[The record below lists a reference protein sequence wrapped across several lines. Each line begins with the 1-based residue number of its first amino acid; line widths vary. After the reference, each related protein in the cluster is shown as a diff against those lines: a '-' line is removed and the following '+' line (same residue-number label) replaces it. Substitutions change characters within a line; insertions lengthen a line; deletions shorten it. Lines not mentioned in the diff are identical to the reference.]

1 MVAPSIARLHGR
13 QMKLLFPFIYERY
26 LAKQIYAA
34 FGFILFA
41 LVALFL
47 FFDILSELGSI
58 QGAYTLPLALLHV
71 LLKAPSRISEIIPIA
86 GLIGSIY
93 VFAMLASQSEFTI
106 LRIAGLDVKRG
117 LITLTKISI
126 PLIALTLLM
135 SEWIG
140 PYAESKSDQ
149 IRMKAMGAS
158 YSSQFRTG
166 VWVKDRLRDE
176 DGSGP
181 VRPGVRYVN
190 VGKVDKDNEIRDIH
204 MYEFDDTYHLLSI
217 RNAVSGQFDETGIW
231 VLNDVTETRFKETKQ
246 SDPLNPVFSAQT
258 FTHPIVTL
266 ESEVTPQ
273 ILSVL
278 LISPEKM
285 SIMSLGRFISHLRD
299 NKQDAQRHSI
309 AFWKKVIYPFTIFV
323 MLTLALPFAYLKV
336 RAGSVGIKV
345 FGGIMLGMSFQLFNS
360 LFSNVGLLGS
370 WPALL
375 TALTPPLLYF
385 LLALAGLRWVSK
397 A

>member
-1 MVAPSIARLHGR
+1 
-13 QMKLLFPFIYERY
+13 MKYLFPYIYERY
-26 LAKQIYAA
+26 LARQIYTA

-47 FFDILSELGSI
+47 FFDILSELGSVKG
-58 QGAYTLPLALLHV
+58 QYTLPLALLHV

-86 GLIGSIY
+86 SLIGSIY

-106 LRIAGLDVKRG
+106 LRIAGLNARRG
-117 LITLTKISI
+117 LMTLAKISL
-126 PLIALTLLM
+126 PLIIFTLVV
-135 SEWIG
+135 SEWLG
-140 PYAESKSDQ
+140 PYSDNLSDR
-149 IRMKAMGAS
+149 IRMKALGSS
-158 YSSQFRTG
+158 YSSQFKTG

-176 DGSGP
+176 SGSGS

-190 VGKVDKDNEIRDIH
+190 VGKIERDNEIQDIR
-204 MYEFDDTYHLLSI
+204 MYEFDDAYRLLSI
-217 RNAVSGQFDETGIW
+217 RSAVSGRFDQTGTWI
-231 VLNDVTETRFKETKQ
+231 LDDVTETRFKETKQ
-246 SDPLNPVFSAQT
+246 IDPLNPVYSAQT
-258 FTHPIVTL
+258 FTHPIVSL
-266 ESEVTPQ
+266 DSEVTPQ

-278 LISPEKM
+278 LVSPEKM
-285 SIMSLGRFISHLRD
+285 SIFSLGRFISHLRD

-323 MLTLALPFAYLKV
+323 MFALALPFAYLKV

-360 LFSNVGLLGS
+360 LFSNVGLLS
-370 WPALL
+370 AWPTLV

-385 LLALAGLRWVSK
+385 ILAIVALRWVSK

>member
-1 MVAPSIARLHGR
+1 
-13 QMKLLFPFIYERY
+13 MKKLFPFIYERY

-58 QGAYTLPLALLHV
+58 KGGYTLPLALLHV

-106 LRIAGLDVKRG
+106 LRIAGLDVQRA
-117 LITLTKISI
+117 LMTLTKISL
-126 PLIALTLLM
+126 PLIVLTLIM
-135 SEWIG
+135 SEWVG
-140 PYAESKSDQ
+140 PYTENKSEQ
-149 IRMKAMGAS
+149 LRMKALGS
-158 YSSQFRTG
+158 TYSSQFKTG

-176 DGSGP
+176 DGNGP

-190 VGKVDKDNEIRDIH
+190 VGKIDKDNEISNIR
-204 MYEFDDTYHLLSI
+204 MYEFDDAYHLLSI
-217 RNAVSGQFDETGIW
+217 RSAISGQFDETGTW

-246 SDPLNPVFSAQT
+246 TDPLNAVFSVQT
-258 FTHPIVTL
+258 YRHPILTL

-278 LISPEKM
+278 LVSPEKM
-285 SIMSLGRFISHLRD
+285 SIVSLSRFISHLRD
-299 NKQDAQRHSI
+299 NKQDAHRHAI
-309 AFWKKVIYPFTIFV
+309 AFWKKTVYPFTIFV

-385 LLALAGLRWVSK
+385 LLALVGLRWVSK

>member
-1 MVAPSIARLHGR
+1 MTF
-13 QMKLLFPFIYERY
+13 LFPYIFERY
-26 LAKQIYAA
+26 LARQIYAA

-47 FFDILSELGSI
+47 FFDILSEIGSVKG
-58 QGAYTLPLALLHV
+58 QYTLPLALLHV

-106 LRIAGLDVKRG
+106 LRIAGLDMRRG
-117 LITLTKISI
+117 LTTLAKISLPLVIITLV
-126 PLIALTLLM
+126 M
-135 SEWIG
+135 SEWLG
-140 PYAESKSDQ
+140 PYTEKLSDQ
-149 IRMKAMGAS
+149 IRMKALGSS
-158 YSSQFRTG
+158 YSSQFKTG

-176 DGSGP
+176 DGNGP

-190 VGKVDKDNEIRDIH
+190 VGKIEQDNEIKSIR
-204 MYEFDDTYHLLSI
+204 MYEFDDAYRLLSI
-217 RNAVSGQFDETGIW
+217 RSAVSGRFDQTGTWI
-231 VLNDVTETRFKETKQ
+231 LDDVTETRFKETKQ
-246 SDPLNPVFSAQT
+246 TDPLNPVYSAQT
-258 FTHPIVTL
+258 FMHPIVSL

-278 LISPEKM
+278 LVSPEKM
-285 SIMSLGRFISHLRD
+285 SIFSLGRFISHLRD
-299 NKQDAQRHSI
+299 NKQDAHRHAI

-360 LFSNVGLLGS
+360 LFSNVGLLGA

-375 TALTPPLLYF
+375 TAITPPLLYF
-385 LLALAGLRWVSK
+385 ILAIVGLRWVSR

>member
-1 MVAPSIARLHGR
+1 MKYLFPYIFERYIAR
-13 QMKLLFPFIYERY
+13 
-26 LAKQIYAA
+26 QIYGA

-47 FFDILSELGSI
+47 FFDILSELGSVKG
-58 QGAYTLPLALLHV
+58 QYTLPLALLHV

-106 LRIAGLDVKRG
+106 LRIAGLDVRRG
-117 LITLTKISI
+117 LKTLAKISL
-126 PLIALTLLM
+126 PLIIFTLVM
-135 SEWIG
+135 SEWLG
-140 PYAESKSDQ
+140 PYTENLSDQ
-149 IRMKAMGAS
+149 IRMRALGSS
-158 YSSQFRTG
+158 YSAQFKTG

-176 DGSGP
+176 AGSGP

-190 VGKVDKDNEIRDIH
+190 VGNIAQDNEIQNIR
-204 MYEFDDTYHLLSI
+204 MYEFDDAYRLLSI
-217 RNAVSGQFDETGIW
+217 RSAISGRFDQAGTW
-231 VLNDVTETRFKETKQ
+231 TLNDVTETRFKETKQ
-246 SDPLNPVFSAQT
+246 SDPLNPVFSAHT
-258 FTHPIVTL
+258 FTHPIVSL
-266 ESEVTPQ
+266 DSEVTPQ

-278 LISPEKM
+278 LVSPEKM
-285 SIMSLGRFISHLRD
+285 SILSLGQFISHLRD

-323 MLTLALPFAYLKV
+323 MLVLALPFAYLKV
-336 RAGSVGIKV
+336 RSGSVGIKV

-360 LFSNVGLLGS
+360 LFSNVGLLGA
-370 WPALL
+370 WPTLL

-385 LLALAGLRWVSK
+385 VLALVGLRWVSK

>member
-1 MVAPSIARLHGR
+1 
-13 QMKLLFPFIYERY
+13 MKYLFPYIFERY

-47 FFDILSELGSI
+47 FFDILSELGSVKG
-58 QGAYTLPLALLHV
+58 QYTLQLALLHV
-71 LLKAPSRISEIIPIA
+71 VLKAPSRISEIIPIA

-117 LITLTKISI
+117 LGTLAKLSL
-126 PLIALTLLM
+126 PLIVLTLIM
-135 SEWIG
+135 SEWLG
-140 PYAESKSDQ
+140 PYTESLSDQ
-149 IRMKAMGAS
+149 IRMKALGSS
-158 YSSQFRTG
+158 YSSQFKTG

-190 VGKVDKDNEIRDIH
+190 VGKIEQDNQIRNIR
-204 MYEFDDTYHLLSI
+204 MYEFDDAYRLLSI
-217 RNAVSGQFDETGIW
+217 RSAVSGNFDARGTW
-231 VLNDVTETRFKETKQ
+231 VLNDVTETRFKEIKQ
-246 SDPLNPVFSAQT
+246 SDPLNPVYSAHT
-258 FTHPIVTL
+258 ITHPVVSL
-266 ESEVTPQ
+266 DSEVTPQ

-278 LISPEKM
+278 LVSPEKM
-285 SIMSLGRFISHLRD
+285 SIFSLGRFISHLRE
-299 NKQDAQRHSI
+299 NKQDTHRHLI

-345 FGGIMLGMSFQLFNS
+345 FGGIMLGLCFQLFNS

-375 TALTPPLLYF
+375 TAITPPLVYF
-385 LLALAGLRWVSK
+385 ILAIIGLRWVSR

>member
-1 MVAPSIARLHGR
+1 
-13 QMKLLFPFIYERY
+13 MKLLFPFIYERY
-26 LAKQIYAA
+26 LAKQIYVA

-47 FFDILSELGSI
+47 FFDILSELGSV
-58 QGAYTLPLALLHV
+58 QGGYTLTLALLHV
-71 LLKAPSRISEIIPIA
+71 LLKAPSRVSEIIPIA

-117 LITLTKISI
+117 LLTLTKISL
-126 PLIALTLLM
+126 PLVVFTLIT
-135 SEWIG
+135 SEWVG
-140 PYAESKSDQ
+140 PYAEAKSEQ
-149 IRMKAMGAS
+149 IRMKALGSS
-158 YSSQFRTG
+158 YSSEFRTG
-166 VWVKDRLRDE
+166 IWVKDRLRDE

-190 VGKVDKDNEIRDIH
+190 VGKVDKDNAISNIR
-204 MYEFDDTYHLLSI
+204 MYEFNDTYHLLSI
-217 RNAVSGQFDETGIW
+217 RSATSGRFDETGIW
-231 VLNDVTETRFKETKQ
+231 VLNDVAETRFKQTKQ
-246 SDPLNPVFSAQT
+246 TDPLNAVFSAQT
-258 FTHPIVTL
+258 FRHPTL
-266 ESEVTPQ
+266 MLKSEVTPQ

-278 LISPEKM
+278 LMSPEKM
-285 SIMSLGRFISHLRD
+285 SIVSLGRFISHLRD
-299 NKQDAQRHSI
+299 NKQDAQRHAI
-309 AFWKKVIYPFTIFV
+309 AFWKKVVYPFTIFV
-323 MLTLALPFAYLKV
+323 MLALALPFAYLKV

-370 WPALL
+370 WPTLV
-375 TALTPPLLYF
+375 TALTPPLYYF

>member
-1 MVAPSIARLHGR
+1 
-13 QMKLLFPFIYERY
+13 MKLLFPLIYERY

-34 FGFILFA
+34 FSFILFA

-47 FFDILSELGSI
+47 FFDILSEIGSV
-58 QGAYTLPLALLHV
+58 QGGYTLPLALLHV

-117 LITLTKISI
+117 LITLAKISL
-126 PLIALTLLM
+126 PLIVLTLVM
-135 SEWIG
+135 SEWVG
-140 PYAESKSDQ
+140 PFTESKSEQ
-149 IRMKAMGAS
+149 IRMKALGS
-158 YSSQFRTG
+158 TYSSQFRTG

-181 VRPGVRYVN
+181 IRPGVRYVN
-190 VGKVDKDNEIRDIH
+190 VGQVDKDNEIHNIR
-204 MYEFDDTYHLLSI
+204 MYEFDDTHHLLSI
-217 RNAVSGQFDETGIW
+217 RSAVSGQFDETGIW

-246 SDPLNPVFSAQT
+246 TDPLNPVFSAQT
-258 FTHPIVTL
+258 TTLPILTL
-266 ESEVTPQ
+266 ESEVTPR
-273 ILSVL
+273 ILNVL

-285 SIMSLGRFISHLRD
+285 SIVSLGRFINHLRE

-309 AFWKKVIYPFTIFV
+309 AFWKKVVYPFTIFV
-323 MLTLALPFAYLKV
+323 MLALALPFAYLKV

-370 WPALL
+370 WPALM
-375 TALTPPLLYF
+375 TALIPPLLYF
-385 LLALAGLRWVSK
+385 LLALMGLRWVSK

>member
-1 MVAPSIARLHGR
+1 V
-13 QMKLLFPFIYERY
+13 
-26 LAKQIYAA
+26 A

-47 FFDILSELGSI
+47 FFDILSELGSV
-58 QGAYTLPLALLHV
+58 QGGYTLPLALLHV

-86 GLIGSIY
+86 ALIGSIY

-106 LRIAGLDVKRG
+106 FRIAGLDVKRG
-117 LITLTKISI
+117 LITLTKISL
-126 PLIALTLLM
+126 PLVVLTLIM
-135 SEWIG
+135 SEWAG
-140 PYAESKSDQ
+140 PYTENKSEQ
-149 IRMKAMGAS
+149 IRMGALGGT
-158 YSSQFRTG
+158 YTSQFKTG

-190 VGKVDKDNEIRDIH
+190 IGKVDKDNEIHNIR
-204 MYEFDDTYHLLSI
+204 MYEFNDNYHLLSI
-217 RNAVSGQFDETGIW
+217 RSSPSGYFDETGVW
-231 VLNDVTETRFKETKQ
+231 VLNEVTETRFKETKQ

-258 FTHPIVTL
+258 FNHPVLTL

-285 SIMSLGRFISHLRD
+285 SIVSLGRFITHLQE
-299 NKQDAQRHSI
+299 NKQDAHRHAI

-323 MLTLALPFAYLKV
+323 MLALALPFAYLKV

-345 FGGIMLGMSFQLFNS
+345 FGGIMLGMSFQLLNS
-360 LFSNVGLLGS
+360 LFSNVGLLS
-370 WPALL
+370 AWPSFL
-375 TALTPPLLYF
+375 TALIPPLFYF
-385 LLALAGLRWVSK
+385 LLALIALRWVSK

>member
-1 MVAPSIARLHGR
+1 MTF
-13 QMKLLFPFIYERY
+13 LFPYIFERY
-26 LAKQIYAA
+26 LARQIYAA

-47 FFDILSELGSI
+47 FFDILSEIGSVKG
-58 QGAYTLPLALLHV
+58 QYTLPLALLHV

-106 LRIAGLDVKRG
+106 LRIAGLDMRRG
-117 LITLTKISI
+117 LTTLAKISLPLVIITLV
-126 PLIALTLLM
+126 M
-135 SEWIG
+135 SEWLG
-140 PYAESKSDQ
+140 PYTEKLSDQ
-149 IRMKAMGAS
+149 IRMKALGSS
-158 YSSQFRTG
+158 YSSQFKTG

-176 DGSGP
+176 DGNGP
-181 VRPGVRYVN
+181 VKPGVRYVN
-190 VGKVDKDNEIRDIH
+190 VGKIEQDNEIKSIR
-204 MYEFDDTYHLLSI
+204 MYEFDDAYRLLSI
-217 RNAVSGQFDETGIW
+217 RSAVSGRFDQTGTWI
-231 VLNDVTETRFKETKQ
+231 LDDVTETRFKETKQ
-246 SDPLNPVFSAQT
+246 TDPLNPVYSAQT
-258 FTHPIVTL
+258 FVHPIVSL

-278 LISPEKM
+278 LVSPEKM
-285 SIMSLGRFISHLRD
+285 SIFSLGRFISHLRD
-299 NKQDAQRHSI
+299 NKQDAHRHAI

-360 LFSNVGLLGS
+360 LFSNVGLLGA

-375 TALTPPLLYF
+375 TAITPPLLYF
-385 LLALAGLRWVSK
+385 ILAIVGLRWVSR

>member
-1 MVAPSIARLHGR
+1 
-13 QMKLLFPFIYERY
+13 MKLLFPFIYERY

-47 FFDILSELGSI
+47 FFDILSELGSV
-58 QGAYTLPLALLHV
+58 QGQYTLPLALLHV

-106 LRIAGLDVKRG
+106 LRIAGLDIKRC
-117 LITLTKISI
+117 LITLTKISL
-126 PLIALTLLM
+126 PLIVLTLIM
-135 SEWIG
+135 SEWVG
-140 PYAESKSDQ
+140 PYAEAKSDL

-190 VGKVDKDNEIRDIH
+190 VGQINKDNEISNIR
-204 MYEFDDTYHLLSI
+204 MYEFNDSYHLLSI
-217 RNAVSGQFDETGIW
+217 RTAISGYFDETGIW

-246 SDPLNPVFSAQT
+246 TDPLNPVFSAQT
-258 FTHPIVTL
+258 ASYPILTL

-285 SIMSLGRFISHLRD
+285 SIVSLGRFISHLRD

-323 MLTLALPFAYLKV
+323 MLALALPFAYMKV
-336 RAGSVGIKV
+336 RAGGVGIKV

-375 TALTPPLLYF
+375 TAITPPLVYF
-385 LLALAGLRWVSK
+385 LLAVFALRWVSK

>member
-1 MVAPSIARLHGR
+1 
-13 QMKLLFPFIYERY
+13 MKIFFPYIYERY

-47 FFDILSELGSI
+47 FFDILSELGSVNG
-58 QGAYTLPLALLHV
+58 QYTLPLALLHV
-71 LLKAPSRISEIIPIA
+71 LLKAPSRISEIIPVA

-117 LITLTKISI
+117 LTTLAKISL
-126 PLIALTLLM
+126 PLIILTLIM
-135 SEWIG
+135 SEWLG
-140 PYAESKSDQ
+140 PYAESVSDQ
-149 IRMKAMGAS
+149 VRMKALGSA
-158 YSSQFRTG
+158 YESQFRTG

-181 VRPGVRYVN
+181 IRPGVRYVN
-190 VGKVDKDNEIRDIH
+190 VGKIEKGNEIKNIR
-204 MYEFDDTYHLLSI
+204 MYEFDDVYRLLSI
-217 RNAVSGQFDETGIW
+217 RTAVSGRFDHTGVWI
-231 VLNDVTETRFKETKQ
+231 LNDVTETRFKENKQ
-246 SDPLNPVFSAQT
+246 TDPLNPVYSAQT
-258 FTHPIVTL
+258 FTLPMLSL

-278 LISPEKM
+278 LVSPEKM
-285 SIMSLGRFISHLRD
+285 SIFSLGQFINHLQE
-299 NKQDAQRHSI
+299 NKQDTQRHSI
-309 AFWKKVIYPFTIFV
+309 AFWKKVVYPFNIFV

-370 WPALL
+370 WPTLL
-375 TALTPPLLYF
+375 TALIPPLVYF
-385 LLALAGLRWVSK
+385 ALAILALRWVSK
-397 A
+397 T

>member
-1 MVAPSIARLHGR
+1 
-13 QMKLLFPFIYERY
+13 MKSFFPFIYERY

-58 QGAYTLPLALLHV
+58 QGGYTLPLALLHV

-106 LRIAGLDVKRG
+106 LRIAGLDVKRA
-117 LITLTKISI
+117 LITLTKISL
-126 PLIALTLLM
+126 PLIALTLIM
-135 SEWIG
+135 SEWVG
-140 PYAESKSDQ
+140 PYTEKKSEQ
-149 IRMKAMGAS
+149 LRMKALGS
-158 YSSQFRTG
+158 VYSSQFRTG

-190 VGKVDKDNEIRDIH
+190 VGKIDKDNEISNIR
-204 MYEFDDTYHLLSI
+204 MYEFDDSYHLLSI
-217 RNAVSGQFDETGIW
+217 RSATSGQFDETGIW

-246 SDPLNPVFSAQT
+246 TDPLNAVFSVQT
-258 FTHPIVTL
+258 FRHPILTL

-285 SIMSLGRFISHLRD
+285 SIISLGRFISHLRD
-299 NKQDAQRHSI
+299 NKQDAHRHAI
-309 AFWKKVIYPFTIFV
+309 AFWKKMVYPFTIFV
-323 MLTLALPFAYLKV
+323 MLALALPFAYLKV

-370 WPALL
+370 WPALM

-385 LLALAGLRWVSK
+385 LLALVGLRWVSK

>member
-1 MVAPSIARLHGR
+1 
-13 QMKLLFPFIYERY
+13 MKYLFPYIFERY
-26 LAKQIYAA
+26 LARQIYAA

-41 LVALFL
+41 LVTLFL
-47 FFDILSELGSI
+47 FFDILSELGSVKG
-58 QGAYTLPLALLHV
+58 QYTLPLALLHV

-106 LRIAGLDVKRG
+106 LRIAGLDMRKG
-117 LITLTKISI
+117 LTTLAKISL
-126 PLIALTLLM
+126 PLVIVTLMM
-135 SEWIG
+135 SEWLG
-140 PYAESKSDQ
+140 PYTENLSDQ
-149 IRMKAMGAS
+149 IRMKALGSS
-158 YSSQFRTG
+158 YSSQFKTG

-181 VRPGVRYVN
+181 IRPGVRYVN
-190 VGKVDKDNEIRDIH
+190 VGKIERDNEIKNIR
-204 MYEFDDTYHLLSI
+204 MYEFDDAYRLLSI
-217 RNAVSGQFDETGIW
+217 RSAVSGRFDQTGTWI
-231 VLNDVTETRFKETKQ
+231 LDDVTETRFKETKQ
-246 SDPLNPVFSAQT
+246 ADPLNPVYSAQT
-258 FTHPIVTL
+258 FVHPIISL
-266 ESEVTPQ
+266 NSEVTPQ

-278 LISPEKM
+278 LVSPEKM
-285 SIMSLGRFISHLRD
+285 SIFSLGRFISHLRD

-323 MLTLALPFAYLKV
+323 MLALALPFAYLKV

-375 TALTPPLLYF
+375 TALTPPLVYF
-385 LLALAGLRWVSK
+385 ILAMVGLRWVSR

>member
-1 MVAPSIARLHGR
+1 
-13 QMKLLFPFIYERY
+13 MKLLFPFIYERY
-26 LAKQIYAA
+26 LAKQIYVA

-47 FFDILSELGSI
+47 FFDILSELGSV
-58 QGAYTLPLALLHV
+58 QGGYTLPLALLHV
-71 LLKAPSRISEIIPIA
+71 LLKAPSRVSEIIPIA

-117 LITLTKISI
+117 LLTLTKISL
-126 PLIALTLLM
+126 PLVVFTLIT
-135 SEWIG
+135 SEWVG
-140 PYAESKSDQ
+140 PYAETKSEQ
-149 IRMKAMGAS
+149 IRMKALGSS

-181 VRPGVRYVN
+181 VRLGVRYVN
-190 VGKVDKDNEIRDIH
+190 VGKVDKDNVISNIR
-204 MYEFDDTYHLLSI
+204 MYEFNDTYQLLSI
-217 RNAVSGQFDETGIW
+217 RSATSGQFDETGIW
-231 VLNDVTETRFKETKQ
+231 VLNDVIETRFKQTKQ
-246 SDPLNPVFSAQT
+246 TDPLNAVFSAQSSSY
-258 FTHPIVTL
+258 PMLTL
-266 ESEVTPQ
+266 KSEVTPQ

-278 LISPEKM
+278 LMSPEKM
-285 SIMSLGRFISHLRD
+285 SIVSLGRFISHLRD
-299 NKQDAQRHSI
+299 NKQDAQRHAI
-309 AFWKKVIYPFTIFV
+309 AFWKKVVYPFTIFV
-323 MLTLALPFAYLKV
+323 MLALALPFAYLKV

-370 WPALL
+370 WPALV

>member
-1 MVAPSIARLHGR
+1 
-13 QMKLLFPFIYERY
+13 MKLLFPFIYERY

-47 FFDILSELGSI
+47 FFDILSELGSV
-58 QGAYTLPLALLHV
+58 QGQYTLPLALLHV

-106 LRIAGLDVKRG
+106 LRIAGLDIKRS
-117 LITLTKISI
+117 LITLTKISL
-126 PLIALTLLM
+126 PLVVLTLIM
-135 SEWIG
+135 SEWVG
-140 PYAESKSDQ
+140 PYAEAKSDL

-190 VGKVDKDNEIRDIH
+190 VGQIAKDNEISNIR
-204 MYEFDDTYHLLSI
+204 MYEFNDSYNLLSI
-217 RNAVSGQFDETGIW
+217 RSAISGHFDETGIW
-231 VLNDVTETRFKETKQ
+231 VLNDVTETRFKEIKQ
-246 SDPLNPVFSAQT
+246 TDPLNPVFSAQT
-258 FTHPIVTL
+258 VNYPTLTL

-285 SIMSLGRFISHLRD
+285 SIVSLGRFISHLRD
-299 NKQDAQRHSI
+299 NKQDTQRHSI
-309 AFWKKVIYPFTIFV
+309 AFWKKVVYPFTIFV
-323 MLTLALPFAYLKV
+323 MLTLALPFAYMKV
-336 RAGSVGIKV
+336 RAGGVGIKV

-370 WPALL
+370 WPTLL
-375 TALTPPLLYF
+375 TALTPPLVYF
-385 LLALAGLRWVSK
+385 LLAVFALRWVSK

>member
-1 MVAPSIARLHGR
+1 
-13 QMKLLFPFIYERY
+13 MKYLFPYIFERY
-26 LAKQIYAA
+26 LARQIYAA

-47 FFDILSELGSI
+47 FFDILSELGSVKG
-58 QGAYTLPLALLHV
+58 QYTLPLALLHV

-106 LRIAGLDVKRG
+106 LRIAGLDMRRG
-117 LITLTKISI
+117 LTTLAKISL
-126 PLIALTLLM
+126 PLVIATLVM
-135 SEWIG
+135 SEWLG
-140 PYAESKSDQ
+140 PYTENLSDQ
-149 IRMKAMGAS
+149 IRMKALASS
-158 YSSQFRTG
+158 YSSQFKTG

-181 VRPGVRYVN
+181 IRPGVRYVN
-190 VGKVDKDNEIRDIH
+190 VGKIEQDNEIKNIR
-204 MYEFDDTYHLLSI
+204 MYEFDDAYRLLSI
-217 RNAVSGQFDETGIW
+217 RSAVSGRFDQTGTWI
-231 VLNDVTETRFKETKQ
+231 LDDVTETRFKETKQ
-246 SDPLNPVFSAQT
+246 ADPLNPVYSAQT
-258 FTHPIVTL
+258 IVHPIISL
-266 ESEVTPQ
+266 NSEVTPQ

-278 LISPEKM
+278 LVSPEKM
-285 SIMSLGRFISHLRD
+285 SIFSLGRFISHLTD
-299 NKQDAQRHSI
+299 NKQDVQRHSI

-323 MLTLALPFAYLKV
+323 MLALALPFAYLKV

-375 TALTPPLLYF
+375 TAITPPLVYF
-385 LLALAGLRWVSK
+385 ILAMVGLRWVSK

>member
-1 MVAPSIARLHGR
+1 V
-13 QMKLLFPFIYERY
+13 
-26 LAKQIYAA
+26 
-34 FGFILFA
+34 
-41 LVALFL
+41 
-47 FFDILSELGSI
+47 
-58 QGAYTLPLALLHV
+58 QGGYTLPLALLHV
-71 LLKAPSRISEIIPIA
+71 LLKAPGRISEIIPIA

-93 VFAMLASQSEFTI
+93 VFAMMASQSEFTI

-117 LITLTKISI
+117 LIALTKISI
-126 PLIALTLLM
+126 PLIILTLVM
-135 SEWIG
+135 SEWAG
-140 PYAESKSDQ
+140 PYAENKSEQ
-149 IRMKAMGAS
+149 IRMKALGAT
-158 YSSQFRTG
+158 YSSQFKTG

-190 VGKVDKDNEIRDIH
+190 VGNVDKDNEIRNIR
-204 MYEFDDTYHLLSI
+204 MYEFNDTYNLLSI
-217 RNAVSGQFDETGIW
+217 RSAPSGHFDESGIW

-258 FTHPIVTL
+258 LTHPTLTL

-273 ILSVL
+273 ILNVL

-285 SIMSLGRFISHLRD
+285 SIVSLARFIAHLQE
-299 NKQDAQRHSI
+299 NKQDAKRHAI
-309 AFWKKVIYPFTIFV
+309 AFWKKVIYPLTIFV
-323 MLTLALPFAYLKV
+323 MLALALPFAYLKV

-360 LFSNVGLLGS
+360 LFSNVGLLS
-370 WPALL
+370 AWPALL
-375 TALTPPLLYF
+375 TALIPPMLYF
-385 LLALAGLRWVSK
+385 LLALVALRWVSK

>member
-1 MVAPSIARLHGR
+1 
-13 QMKLLFPFIYERY
+13 MKKLFPFIYERY

-58 QGAYTLPLALLHV
+58 KGGYTLPLALLHV

-106 LRIAGLDVKRG
+106 LRIAGLDVKRA
-117 LITLTKISI
+117 LMTLTKISL
-126 PLIALTLLM
+126 PLIALTLIM
-135 SEWIG
+135 SEWVG
-140 PYAESKSDQ
+140 PYTENKSEQ
-149 IRMKAMGAS
+149 LRMRALGS
-158 YSSQFRTG
+158 TYSSQFKTG

-176 DGSGP
+176 DGNGP

-190 VGKVDKDNEIRDIH
+190 VGKIDKDNEISNIR
-204 MYEFDDTYHLLSI
+204 MYEFDDAYRLLSI
-217 RNAVSGQFDETGIW
+217 RSATSGQFDENGIW

-246 SDPLNPVFSAQT
+246 TDPLNAVFSAQI
-258 FTHPIVTL
+258 FKHPMLTL

-278 LISPEKM
+278 LVSPEKM
-285 SIMSLGRFISHLRD
+285 SIVSLGRFISHLRD
-299 NKQDAQRHSI
+299 NKQDAHRHAI
-309 AFWKKVIYPFTIFV
+309 AFWKKTVYPFTIFV

-385 LLALAGLRWVSK
+385 LLALVGLRWVSK

>member
-1 MVAPSIARLHGR
+1 
-13 QMKLLFPFIYERY
+13 MKYLFPYIFERY
-26 LAKQIYAA
+26 LARQIYAA

-47 FFDILSELGSI
+47 FFDILSELGSVKG
-58 QGAYTLPLALLHV
+58 QYTLPLALLHV

-106 LRIAGLDVKRG
+106 LRIAGLDIRRG
-117 LITLTKISI
+117 LTTLAKISL
-126 PLIALTLLM
+126 PLVILTLVM
-135 SEWIG
+135 SEWLG
-140 PYAESKSDQ
+140 PYTENLSEQ
-149 IRMKAMGAS
+149 IRMKALGSS
-158 YSSQFRTG
+158 YSSQFKTG

-181 VRPGVRYVN
+181 IRPGVRYVN
-190 VGKVDKDNEIRDIH
+190 VGKIEQDNEIKNIR
-204 MYEFDDTYHLLSI
+204 MYEFDDAYRLLSI
-217 RNAVSGQFDETGIW
+217 RSAVSGRFDHTGTWI
-231 VLNDVTETRFKETKQ
+231 LNDVTETRFQEAKQ
-246 SDPLNPVFSAQT
+246 TDPLNPVYSAQT
-258 FTHPIVTL
+258 FVHPIVSL
-266 ESEVTPQ
+266 NSEVTPQ
-273 ILSVL
+273 ILNVL
-278 LISPEKM
+278 LVSPEKM
-285 SIMSLGRFISHLRD
+285 SIFSLGRFISHLRD

-370 WPALL
+370 WPTLL
-375 TALTPPLLYF
+375 TALLPPLLYF
-385 LLALAGLRWVSK
+385 ILAIVGLRWVSR

>member
-1 MVAPSIARLHGR
+1 
-13 QMKLLFPFIYERY
+13 MKLLFPFIYERY

-47 FFDILSELGSI
+47 FFDILSELSSV
-58 QGAYTLPLALLHV
+58 QGGYTLPIALLHV

-86 GLIGSIY
+86 ALIGSIY

-117 LITLTKISI
+117 LIALTKISL
-126 PLIALTLLM
+126 PLVALTLIM
-135 SEWIG
+135 SEWAG
-140 PYAESKSDQ
+140 PYAENKSEQ
-149 IRMKAMGAS
+149 IRMKALGAS
-158 YSSQFRTG
+158 YTSQFKTG

-181 VRPGVRYVN
+181 IRPGVRYVN
-190 VGKVDKDNEIRDIH
+190 VGKVDKDNEIRDIR
-204 MYEFDDTYHLLSI
+204 MYEFNDKYNLLSI
-217 RNAVSGQFDETGIW
+217 RSAPFGHFDEKGVWI
-231 VLNDVTETRFKETKQ
+231 LNDVTETRFKEIKQ

-258 FTHPIVTL
+258 FTHPILTL

-285 SIMSLGRFISHLRD
+285 SIVSLARFIAHLQE
-299 NKQDAQRHSI
+299 NKQDVQRHSI
-309 AFWKKVIYPFTIFV
+309 AFWKKVVYPFTIFV
-323 MLTLALPFAYLKV
+323 MLALALPFAYLKV

-360 LFSNVGLLGS
+360 LFSNVGLLS
-370 WPALL
+370 AWPTFL
-375 TALTPPLLYF
+375 TALIPPMLYF
-385 LLALAGLRWVSK
+385 LLALAALRSVSK
-397 A
+397 V

>member
-1 MVAPSIARLHGR
+1 
-13 QMKLLFPFIYERY
+13 MKYLFPYIFERY
-26 LAKQIYAA
+26 LARQIYAA

-47 FFDILSELGSI
+47 FFDILSELGSVKG
-58 QGAYTLPLALLHV
+58 QYTLPLALLHV

-106 LRIAGLDVKRG
+106 LRIAGLDIRRG
-117 LITLTKISI
+117 LTTLAKISL
-126 PLIALTLLM
+126 PLIIVTLVM
-135 SEWIG
+135 SEWLG
-140 PYAESKSDQ
+140 PYTENLSDQ
-149 IRMKAMGAS
+149 IRMKALGSS
-158 YSSQFRTG
+158 YSSQFKTG

-181 VRPGVRYVN
+181 IRQGVRYVN
-190 VGKVDKDNEIRDIH
+190 VGKIEQDNEIKNIR
-204 MYEFDDTYHLLSI
+204 MYEFDDAYRLLSI
-217 RNAVSGQFDETGIW
+217 RSAVSGRFDETGTWI
-231 VLNDVTETRFKETKQ
+231 LDDVTETRFKESKQ
-246 SDPLNPVFSAQT
+246 ADPLNPVYSAQT
-258 FTHPIVTL
+258 FSHPIISL
-266 ESEVTPQ
+266 NSEVTPQ

-278 LISPEKM
+278 LVSPEKM
-285 SIMSLGRFISHLRD
+285 SIISLGRFISHLRD

-323 MLTLALPFAYLKV
+323 MLALALPFAYLKV

-375 TALTPPLLYF
+375 TALTPPLVYF
-385 LLALAGLRWVSK
+385 ILAMVGLRWVSR

>member
-1 MVAPSIARLHGR
+1 
-13 QMKLLFPFIYERY
+13 MKFLFPYIFERY
-26 LAKQIYAA
+26 LARQIYAA

-47 FFDILSELGSI
+47 FFDILSELSSVKD
-58 QGAYTLPLALLHV
+58 QYTLPLALLHV

-106 LRIAGLDVKRG
+106 LRIAGLDMRRG
-117 LITLTKISI
+117 LSTLAKISL
-126 PLIALTLLM
+126 PLIIFMLVI
-135 SEWIG
+135 SEWLG
-140 PYAESKSDQ
+140 PYTENLSDQ
-149 IRMKAMGAS
+149 IRMKALGSS
-158 YSSQFRTG
+158 YSSEFKTG

-176 DGSGP
+176 DGSGKI
-181 VRPGVRYVN
+181 RPGVRYVN
-190 VGKVDKDNEIRDIH
+190 VGKIEQDNEIKNIR
-204 MYEFDDTYHLLSI
+204 MYEFDDAYRLLSI
-217 RNAVSGQFDETGIW
+217 RSALSGRFDQTGTWI
-231 VLNDVTETRFKETKQ
+231 LDDVTETRFKESKQ
-246 SDPLNPVFSAQT
+246 ADPLSPVYSAQT
-258 FTHPIVTL
+258 FVHPIVSL
-266 ESEVTPQ
+266 NSEVTPQ

-278 LISPEKM
+278 LVSPEKM
-285 SIMSLGRFISHLRD
+285 SILSLGRFISHLRD

-323 MLTLALPFAYLKV
+323 MLALALPFAYLKV

-370 WPALL
+370 WPTLL
-375 TALTPPLLYF
+375 TALTPPLIYF
-385 LLALAGLRWVSK
+385 ILAMMGLRWVSR

>member
-1 MVAPSIARLHGR
+1 
-13 QMKLLFPFIYERY
+13 MKYLFPYIFERY
-26 LAKQIYAA
+26 LARQIYSA

-47 FFDILSELGSI
+47 FFDILSELGSVKG
-58 QGAYTLPLALLHV
+58 QYTLPLALLHV

-106 LRIAGLDVKRG
+106 LRIAGLDIRKG
-117 LITLTKISI
+117 LMTLAKISL
-126 PLIALTLLM
+126 PLIIFTLVM
-135 SEWIG
+135 SEWLG
-140 PYAESKSDQ
+140 PYTESLSDR
-149 IRMKAMGAS
+149 IRMKALGSS
-158 YSSQFRTG
+158 YNSQFKTG
-166 VWVKDRLRDE
+166 VWVKDRLRDA

-190 VGKVDKDNEIRDIH
+190 VGKIGQDNEIQNIR
-204 MYEFDDTYHLLSI
+204 MYEFDDAYRLLSI
-217 RNAVSGQFDETGIW
+217 RSAVSGRFDEAGTW
-231 VLNDVTETRFKETKQ
+231 VLDDVTETRFKETKQ
-246 SDPLNPVFSAQT
+246 ADPLNPVYSAQT
-258 FTHPIVTL
+258 FTQPNVSL
-266 ESEVTPQ
+266 DSEVTPD

-278 LISPEKM
+278 LVSPEKM
-285 SIMSLGRFISHLRD
+285 SIFSLGSFISHLLD

-345 FGGIMLGMSFQLFNS
+345 FGGIMLGMSFQLLNS
-360 LFSNVGLLGS
+360 LFSNIGLLGA
-370 WPALL
+370 WPTLI
-375 TALTPPLLYF
+375 TALTPPMLYF
-385 LLALAGLRWVSK
+385 ILAIVALRWVSK